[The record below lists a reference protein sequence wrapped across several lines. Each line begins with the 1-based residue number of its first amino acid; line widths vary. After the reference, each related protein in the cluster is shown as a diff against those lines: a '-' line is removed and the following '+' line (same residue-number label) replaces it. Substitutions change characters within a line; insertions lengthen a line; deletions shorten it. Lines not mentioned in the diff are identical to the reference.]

1 MIADNKRIAKNSI
14 YLYLRSFIAMA
25 ISVYTSRV
33 VLQALG
39 VIDFGIYNIVAGV
52 VGSLT
57 MITGPVGN
65 AVSRFITFAYGK
77 NDYEMVNK
85 VYSASIN
92 IVFVISIIVFF
103 VGLISGYYIIY
114 YFLNIPSNRLN
125 AALWSFFFVIITFS
139 INIFQIPIKGLI
151 IANEKMNFYAYLGIL
166 ESILKLVIAY
176 LLSLSSKDELIFY
189 SILIMLQSI
198 LILSVAILYNKRN
211 FCNVK
216 YILKI
221 NKSIYKELFSF
232 VSFTILTGIT
242 FIIKNQGIDM
252 LLNLYFGPIVNA
264 AKAIAGQI
272 QNAASVLGNG
282 LQTAGVPQIVKKYSS
297 RDFHEMLTLT
307 FRLMRF
313 SSFLM
318 LMTIF
323 PLYLH
328 TEYVVKLWLG
338 EIPRYSVEFIQMSLL
353 IVFVDTL
360 SLPLH
365 NGILASGKIK
375 TYSSIIS
382 FIQMLNLPISFI
394 YLKFGY
400 PPVIVMFVLVLT
412 SLLIL
417 FTRFFCLN
425 LMVKISLRTIVI
437 PNLIHLIIVI
447 VTLCLLSR
455 FVIIQN
461 INFMCFSLNII
472 IEIVLVSVVSI
483 VFGCKRSEQKAIIG
497 KIIRVL

>member
-1 MIADNKRIAKNSI
+1 
-14 YLYLRSFIAMA
+14 
-25 ISVYTSRV
+25 
-33 VLQALG
+33 
-39 VIDFGIYNIVAGV
+39 
-52 VGSLT
+52 
-57 MITGPVGN
+57 
-65 AVSRFITFAYGK
+65 
-77 NDYEMVNK
+77 
-85 VYSASIN
+85 
-92 IVFVISIIVFF
+92 
-103 VGLISGYYIIY
+103 
-114 YFLNIPSNRLN
+114 
-125 AALWSFFFVIITFS
+125 
-139 INIFQIPIKGLI
+139 
-151 IANEKMNFYAYLGIL
+151 
-166 ESILKLVIAY
+166 
-176 LLSLSSKDELIFY
+176 
-189 SILIMLQSI
+189 
-198 LILSVAILYNKRN
+198 
-211 FCNVK
+211 
-216 YILKI
+216 
-221 NKSIYKELFSF
+221 
-232 VSFTILTGIT
+232 
-242 FIIKNQGIDM
+242 M

-272 QNAASVLGNG
+272 QNAAGVLGNG
-282 LQTAGVPQIVKKYSS
+282 LQTAGAPQIVKKYSR
-297 RDFHEMLTLT
+297 RDFHEMLILT

-318 LMTIF
+318 LVTIF

-328 TEYVVKLWLG
+328 TEYIVKLWLG

-353 IVFVDTL
+353 VVFVDTL

-382 FIQMLNLPISFI
+382 FIQMLNLPIGFI
-394 YLKFGY
+394 FLKFGF

-417 FTRFFCLN
+417 FARFFCLN

-455 FVIIQN
+455 FIIIQN

-483 VFGCKRSEQKAIIG
+483 VFGCKRSEQEAIIG
-497 KIIRVL
+497 KIIRAL